1 MTCENACVDAIK
13 CCANCCLRVFA
24 KVSDYISEDGF
35 QYMAVSGDHFTD
47 ATWSAFLLELNYFKK
62 FRMGLTLTSLIIFF
76 SKAVMTFINSYL
88 WVYWMKTRFMW
99 ESRFGIY

>member
-1 MTCENACVDAIK
+1 MSCENACVDALK
-13 CCANCCLRVFA
+13 CCANCCLRIFA

-62 FRMGLTLTSLIIFF
+62 FRMGLTFANVFIFF
-76 SKAVMTFINSYL
+76 GKALMTVLNAYI
-88 WVYWMKTRFMW
+88 WTC
-99 ESRFGIY
+99 